1 MHYSAKRGIEI
12 ACCLSVCPSVC
23 NVGGSGPYR
32 LEILKIIA
40 QTISPTLALRS
51 PKAFHLLQGNM
62 GTFWETSGGVGKSNV
77 LEYKRGNISET

>member
-1 MHYSAKRGIEI
+1 M
-12 ACCLSVCPSVC
+12 
-23 NVGGSGPYR
+23 
-32 LEILKIIA
+32 EILKIIA